1 MTSSIHHHQWHG
13 AQRKEQPIVDDTD
26 CTVCVAQSV
35 LLPTVDGEA
44 ARLSAEE
51 LAARLATTHPLTVE
65 NFRRMPGGLTSL
77 QYVVMLDERWQR
89 IARGELPTADGI
101 IVTVPTVRALPT
113 IGENNAFDLIYAGG
127 VLGLFSA
134 AVMARKGFSVMV
146 FDQRQVGTSHREWNI
161 SDEELQQFVEAGLFT
176 REELEQA
183 VANRYERGLVRFYSG
198 NIPERPA
205 DLWLDHVL
213 DVAIDLGKLL
223 EMARRKFIH
232 AGGKILNFRA
242 FKKVYVTE
250 GGPVRSV
257 VELENEQGEIEHYGA
272 RLLINAM
279 GSISPLSLAL
289 MHGKPFDGVCPTVG
303 TTVKGFKR
311 GEAADEIQNGVGDVL
326 VTIAHAQQERQLIW
340 EGFAGKDDEV
350 TVYLFYYDLVK
361 PELAAKQSL
370 IDLFEQYFELLPT
383 YKKLDSEYAHLK
395 PVYGFIP
402 ARHHRQ
408 KMGAVARRGILSVGD
423 ATAPQSSLT
432 FCGFGSQVRNLP
444 RLTKLLE
451 YVLRYELLEAHDL
464 QRIGAHQIN
473 INMMWV
479 FSRFMQPSQPHKRP
493 NDVNRIMN
501 AFCATLA
508 KLDKTQTRRFFQ
520 DKVHWRGY
528 NSILLGS
535 ARRYPRVFPLSLEVL
550 GWRGLGAWLIDYAR
564 FSREAWLCSLY
575 RTIWGDSQNVDK
587 DDDDDKGKAAKLFE
601 RVVKFSPGFALRLK
615 ARYEEWRACGWL

>member
-1 MTSSIHHHQWHG
+1 MTSSVHHQHHHES
-13 AQRKEQPIVDDTD
+13 KEVEQPAEQLAD

-35 LLPTVDGEA
+35 LLTALDGET
-44 ARLSAEE
+44 ARLSSEE
-51 LAARLATTHPLTVE
+51 LAARLATIYPLTVE

-77 QYVVMLDERWQR
+77 QYVAMLDERWQR
-89 IARGELPTADGI
+89 VARGELPQVDS
-101 IVTVPTVRALPT
+101 IVQVVPTVRDLPT
-113 IGENNAFDLIYAGG
+113 IGENQAFDLIYAGG

-198 NIPERPA
+198 HIPEPPA

-250 GGPVRSV
+250 SGPVRSM
-257 VELENEQGEIEHYGA
+257 VELENEQGQIEHYGA

-289 MHGKPFDGVCPTVG
+289 MEGQPFDGVCPTVG
-303 TTVKGFKR
+303 TTVRGFKR
-311 GEAADEIQNGVGDVL
+311 GEAADEFQAGVGDVL
-326 VTIAHAQQERQLIW
+326 VTIAHAQEERQLIW

-361 PELAAKQSL
+361 PKLAEKQSL
-370 IDLFEQYFELLPT
+370 LALFEQYFQLLPT
-383 YKKLDSEYAHLK
+383 YKQLDSDFAHLK

-402 ARHHRQ
+402 ARHHRK

-444 RLTKLLE
+444 RLTSLLE
-451 YVLRYELLEAHDL
+451 YVLRYELLEARDL
-464 QRIGAHQIN
+464 RRIGAHQVN

-479 FSRFMQPSQPHKRP
+479 FSRFMQPSRPHQRP

-520 DKVHWRGY
+520 DKVGWRDY
-528 NSILLGS
+528 NRILLGS
-535 ARRYPRVFPLSLEVL
+535 ARRYPRVFPLSVEVL
-550 GWRGLGAWLIDYAR
+550 GWGGLAAWFVDYLR
-564 FSREAWLCSLY
+564 FSREAWLCSFY
-575 RTIWGDSQNVDK
+575 RRFIKNKSNSQALINR
-587 DDDDDKGKAAKLFE
+587 L
-601 RVVKFSPGFALRLK
+601 VKFSPHLALQMQ
-615 ARYEEWRACGWL
+615 ARQEEWRACGWL